1 MADPMKKRGERLKA
15 GPFPDQPIMRNGWG
29 YEPVPGGLKP
39 HRSAAPLPSESRG
52 PINARQV
59 RADKGL
65 RGYGDP
71 SWMTPTSPA
80 TRPKAPRR

>member
-1 MADPMKKRGERLKA
+1 MPSPMKSRG
-15 GPFPDQPIMRNGWG
+15 Q
-29 YEPVPGGLKP
+29 GLKP
-39 HRSAAPLPSESRG
+39 FKNQPIQRHGYGSDVWHGVNPHRSTMPLPESSQG
-52 PINARQV
+52 PIPGRQA

-80 TRPKAPRR
+80 TRPGKIRK